1 MPYMISLHSCISA
14 DFVGLVDVCL
24 VLCLSL
30 LRTEKSIPG
39 GTFYQSR
46 LIGLQVILH
55 SCMDRRL
62 SSPHLSEL
70 SHHPVVDEALADI
83 CNLNVTLFRLP
94 ELTFGQSW

>member
-1 MPYMISLHSCISA
+1 MTSWPWCISSG
-14 DFVGLVDVCL
+14 FVGLVDVCL
-24 VLCLSL
+24 VLCRNLM
-30 LRTEKSIPG
+30 RTAKSIPG
-39 GTFYQSR
+39 STFYQSR
-46 LIGLQVILH
+46 LISLQIKLH

-70 SHHPVVDEALADI
+70 SHHPVVNEALANI

>member
-1 MPYMISLHSCISA
+1 M
-14 DFVGLVDVCL
+14 
-24 VLCLSL
+24 
-30 LRTEKSIPG
+30 RTAKSIPG
-39 GTFYQSR
+39 SIFYQSR

-94 ELTFGQSW
+94 ELTFRQSW

>member
-1 MPYMISLHSCISA
+1 MQYMTSQHWSISSG
-14 DFVGLVDVCL
+14 FVGLVDVCL
-24 VLCLSL
+24 VLCRNLM
-30 LRTEKSIPG
+30 RTAKSIPG
-39 GTFYQSR
+39 STFYQSR

-70 SHHPVVDEALADI
+70 SHHPVVDEALANI
-83 CNLNVTLFRLP
+83 CNLNVTLFSLP